1 MDVEIKILTR
11 SVSSLPLSNRQTAL
25 LFRHLEVPF
34 KYQRDES
41 LFNRFLTIER
51 PINGIVRRYSS

>member
-1 MDVEIKILTR
+1 MDVKIKILTR

-34 KYQRDES
+34 KYRRDES
-41 LFNRFLTIER
+41 LFNRF
-51 PINGIVRRYSS
+51 